1 MRNHLDQELNV
12 VDLPKDY
19 VESSFAKKGR
29 NALSPGGGRIH
40 IQSNSVINT
49 YGDPIKNGHRNR
61 GQNQS
66 MSMLG
71 TGTPNKGDMVTNL
84 GDARSALDGPSEAFD
99 SNYGINNHKASM
111 EDVSK

>member
-12 VDLPKDY
+12 IDLPKDY

-29 NALSPGGGRIH
+29 NVSPGGGRIP

-61 GQNQS
+61 GQNNS

-84 GDARSALDGPSEAFD
+84 DARSALDGHSEAFD